1 MTTSGWSSQYR
12 TPESSQERAD
22 NFSSREQQ
30 EIRERM
36 SSLSSTVVDWRI
48 WTLWTRTDLTI
59 TQTWLENEQSL
70 HTLEWYLTTLD
81 NLLQI
86 IKDAK
91 KWITK
96 RWLSKAQKENMRVA
110 KIKLNQ
116 YEKALKRKRRI
127 ILKQRWVE
135 ISQNDIH
142 TLQDIREQTAKVK
155 ESMKSDT
162 ISDDGAYLYS
172 SPEIARKSNRSK
184 DKQIIF
190 NQWFQGVLEDG
201 AVKEIWNG
209 NIEAV
214 NDFFMRV
221 AEWRYTQA
229 DYIKYTQNAWILNP
243 HFERCGINVPLAAPS
258 QLPSG
263 RQYQIEQRSVG
274 SVDYSNMDWWETFER
289 GWISW
294 IIDKWLSFCKNMT
307 PWQRNTWKSIGVL
320 WWFAAWIFWLYKF
333 FTNKNMSLLS
343 KAWITAWTIFASQA
357 LTWDNPITLFR
368 KLMTWWFSVDE
379 LKTTFWNAFWD
390 AVSWVWNSWIESLS
404 SVAPAMY
411 SAMIFNPWT
420 TIWEVQAMTDRFRTN
435 GDEWKTF
442 RRQAVI
448 KLEDNYG
455 QRSAEYFSATFWD
468 NFDEEKWRNWLWSF
482 WVTDWSRTWD
492 VIERY
497 ITNAWINSQ
506 ILNKYLEDN
515 WLKIKEDEVIKEEIN
530 EYIRE
535 KNENKETIDVDEL
548 EAHKEEWFTTNGESQ
563 TTQQSE
569 SSETQTNQPSQS
581 TETQTSQSNENIADT
596 QNKEKLKQYV
606 DNLSLEESLKNELR
620 TEIQA
625 FYDERSTES
634 KPNPN
639 DFSLKMEN
647 NFLILTSH
655 QWEKTEINLQ
665 RKTLTWFWSK
675 GTNKYEI
682 KFTRIKDL
690 LNVADLTNN
699 ILAICRNKTITS
711 TPPFQYKPRYK
722 WGTWWRWIYFND
734 SESLLDFDT
743 RVLSGGRW
751 WTMGK
756 IDTLKDHPKEYA
768 EYLSKR
774 YIDNLTTQTH

>member
-36 SSLSSTVVDWRI
+36 GNLSSSVVDWRI

-307 PWQRNTWKSIGVL
+307 PWQRNTWKNIGVL

-420 TIWEVQAMTDRFRTN
+420 TIWEVQAMTDRFRVN

-581 TETQTSQSNENIADT
+581 TETQTSPSNNNT
-596 QNKEKLKQYV
+596 NPQNPESNNEWVKINESQLKPWVEVWLKKSIKDILGSFNRMTRKVLWGLWVDESLASKYTDSITSVLVQNVCEINWKDVVLNLSDDKIKLIYDNFIDDLWKSYPKYEKTIKKYNRDWVVSELKEEKEKAQKKGKRDDYNTRKNRILSFVTLFDNVNSSLKKQWFNTKIV
-606 DNLSLEESLKNELR
+606 SNWQDCSTVKVAFDNL
-620 TEIQA
+620 
-625 FYDERSTES
+625 
-634 KPNPN
+634 
-639 DFSLKMEN
+639 
-647 NFLILTSH
+647 
-655 QWEKTEINLQ
+655 
-665 RKTLTWFWSK
+665 
-675 GTNKYEI
+675 
-682 KFTRIKDL
+682 
-690 LNVADLTNN
+690 N
-699 ILAICRNKTITS
+699 ILK
-711 TPPFQYKPRYK
+711 
-722 WGTWWRWIYFND
+722 
-734 SESLLDFDT
+734 
-743 RVLSGGRW
+743 
-751 WTMGK
+751 
-756 IDTLKDHPKEYA
+756 
-768 EYLSKR
+768 
-774 YIDNLTTQTH
+774 